1 MKNLGDMMK
10 QVQAMQSRMAEMQA
24 KLENATVTGQSGGG
38 LVKAISALVVAYA
51 VGTTAGPLLGGAVF
65 TAGGLHGLAGLLL
78 GLSLAGLAWCL
89 WSARQPNRP
98 GARTGSPPSL

>member
-1 MKNLGDMMK
+1 
-10 QVQAMQSRMAEMQA
+10 MA
-24 KLENATVTGQSGGG
+24 
-38 LVKAISALVVAYA
+38 AIRSTLFMTYAIVWSVFTAPLVVI
-51 VGTTAGPLLGGAVF
+51 AGPLLGGAVF